1 MGGLSGILAEYQG
14 FLGAAYLW
22 VKAAHVTF
30 VIFWIAG
37 LFIVPRYYIH
47 HQATT
52 PGSAE
57 DRAWIE
63 REDRARTII
72 LTPAMVIVWA
82 LGLMLGVHLGIFG
95 QAWFSAKL
103 LLVVI
108 LTGYQGWITAYGRKL
123 ANGLRELDDK
133 KLRIMNEVPG
143 ILTALIVVLVI
154 VRPF

>member
-1 MGGLSGILAEYQG
+1 MLSEYQG
-14 FLGAAYLW
+14 ILGAAYLW

-63 REDRARTII
+63 REDKARTVI
-72 LTPAMVIVWA
+72 LAPAMLLVWL
-82 LGLMLGVHLGIFG
+82 LGLMLAVHLSLFG
-95 QAWFSAKL
+95 QWWFTAKL
-103 LLVVI
+103 ALVLL
-108 LTGYQGWITAYGRKL
+108 LTAYQGWIGSYGRKL
-123 ANGLRELDDK
+123 ANGHRELDDK
-133 KLRIMNEVPG
+133 KLRLMNEVPG